1 VDQIDPTLLLQ
12 ILKRSSGVLDPFLI
26 DVDDR
31 PVWCGPEQNRREI
44 PGKKIQLQLTLPEDG
59 FLRFEI
65 Q

>member
-12 ILKRSSGVLDPFLI
+12 ILKCSSGALDPFSI

-31 PVWCGPEQNRREI
+31 PVWCGLEQNRTEI
-44 PGKKIQLQLTLPEDG
+44 LGKKIQLQITLPEGG